1 MPPPPP
7 AAPAPPPSEPPDGGA
22 AGRGPLVA
30 FFFRLGVV
38 AADSLAWIRDGLAR
52 AIIRARIPPNAVTL
66 TGPLALLLVFW
77 PLWQGDQWTAG
88 WVVLLGGAFDSLDG
102 AVARISGGETRFGAY
117 LDSVV
122 DRYADMLLLFG
133 LLVWVLLHLE
143 GAAQS
148 RYLALWCLAVL
159 GTVATSYARARAEI
173 LIPHCAVGFMERPE
187 RTVSVI
193 LGLVCGNAHAALI
206 VLAVFTNLIAIQRIY
221 FARAVMERGT
231 APSGAFRY
239 WTYRRGSA
247 EHTMHAVAIILFLC
261 FGHLLVAPPV

>member
-1 MPPPPP
+1 MTPTPP
-7 AAPAPPPSEPPDGGA
+7 AAPAPLPPEDRGGGGG
-22 AGRGPLVA
+22 GRGPLVA

-52 AIIRARIPPNAVTL
+52 GIIRARIPPNAVTL
-66 TGPLALLLVFW
+66 AGPLALLLVFW
-77 PLWQGDQWTAG
+77 PLWRGDQWMAG

-102 AVARISGGETRFGAY
+102 AVARASGGETRFGAY

-143 GAAQS
+143 GAAQT
-148 RYLALWCLAVL
+148 RYLVLWCLAVL

-193 LGLVCGNAHAALI
+193 LGLQCGNAHAALI
-206 VLAVFTNLIAIQRIY
+206 VLAIFTNLIAIQRIY
-221 FARAVMERGT
+221 FARGFMERGE
-231 APSGAFRY
+231 APTGAFRY

-247 EHTMHAVAIILFLC
+247 EHTMHAVAVILFLC
-261 FGHLLVAPPV
+261 FGHFLVAPPA